1 MTDILMRPVVR
12 LQVALAELREREDQ
26 LRRIHVPLLL
36 FQDRIVDRGI
46 GRVAVEDG
54 LSRREIREPNVPGE
68 EAFGGAQRDQAD
80 QQHRCDE
87 HEGNR
92 AQTGSRRRR
101 GLLGPGSGGVGGRP
115 HALMVEA
122 WPEGVV
128 QPMV

>member
-1 MTDILMRPVVR
+1 MPSATRNDDDGDGQERQR
-12 LQVALAELREREDQ
+12 DEREDE

-36 FQDRIVDRGI
+36 LEDRIVDRGI
-46 GRVAVEDG
+46 RRVAVENG
-54 LSRREIREPNVPGE
+54 LGGRQIREPNVPGE
-68 EAFGGAQRDQAD
+68 EALGGAQRDQAD
-80 QQHRCDE
+80 EQHRGDE
-87 HEGNR
+87 HERNR
-92 AQTGSRRRR
+92 AQAGSRRRR